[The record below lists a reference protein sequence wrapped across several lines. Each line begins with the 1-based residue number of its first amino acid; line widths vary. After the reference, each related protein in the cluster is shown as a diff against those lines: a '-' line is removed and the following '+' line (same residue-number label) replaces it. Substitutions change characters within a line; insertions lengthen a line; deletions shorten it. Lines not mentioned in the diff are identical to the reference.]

1 MKKYILVF
9 ALLSILVSCK
19 KDDPEPEPETPDYAD
34 GLVGTYVGTEIN
46 YGTDNSSKE
55 YENTSKTMTV
65 TKLEKNKIKITEFN
79 GGYPIS
85 FTLSDGGS
93 GKIKLTPIGYTEYA
107 TGWNS
112 YNTSATSISIYVKDI
127 YLKYKRYQATKQ

>member
-19 KDDPEPEPETPDYAD
+19 KDDPEPEPVTPDYAD

-65 TKLEKNKIKITEFN
+65 TKLEKNKIKVE
-79 GGYPIS
+79 S
-85 FTLSDGGS
+85 FQG
-93 GKIKLTPIGYTEYA
+93 
-107 TGWNS
+107 N
-112 YNTSATSISIYVKDI
+112 
-127 YLKYKRYQATKQ
+127 